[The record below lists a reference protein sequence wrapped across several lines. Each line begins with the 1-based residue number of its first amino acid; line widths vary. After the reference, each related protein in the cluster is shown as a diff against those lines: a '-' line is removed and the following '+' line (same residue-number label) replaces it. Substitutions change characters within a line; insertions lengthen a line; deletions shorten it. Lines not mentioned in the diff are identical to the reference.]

1 MVYLAHFLL
10 EELAG
15 GMRGLG
21 EGPRGRWA
29 TNEVGDP
36 WGFRSPL
43 YSGISWDCE
52 GRVDPGGQSLGQVG
66 RGLTSNPEPDHCDE
80 WPGDCMGKPY
90 KSCR

>member
-21 EGPRGRWA
+21 EGPRGRCA

-43 YSGISWDCE
+43 DSGISWDCE
-52 GRVDPGGQSLGQVG
+52 GRVKAQEGGVEAGTVTFLVTFYGEAAG
-66 RGLTSNPEPDHCDE
+66 
-80 WPGDCMGKPY
+80 
-90 KSCR
+90 